1 MKSKFCLSIFGILF
15 GILIMQSILAIGIT
29 PARTTI
35 NFEQGLSKEVSF
47 SILNSE
53 KKDMSVVFTV
63 RGDLAEYITLNQAYA
78 EFSSSEESKSFTYLI
93 TLPQSSLSSG
103 KHEAEIVA
111 LEVPKDVKEKGTF
124 VGATLAVVTQLHV
137 YVPYPD
143 KYVDAE
149 VNVIESGGQTIF
161 FIPVTSRGKLDI
173 VEIKATIDIYSGDE
187 QKIATID
194 SNTDSLLSLERKE
207 LVAKWDASVNP
218 GRYKAVVTVRYDNE
232 VTTVLK
238 GFNIGEMF
246 LELQEIIVKDFQLGG
261 IAKINALVEN
271 KWSSLLKD
279 VYLNILIYNNEGET
293 MADFKSPNYEIPS
306 LSKLEMVAYWD
317 TAGVRE
323 GTYDGKIILKYGEK
337 ATERN
342 VQIKITNSN
351 IEFIGLTGLVVV
363 KGGGGFNLNKLLVAV
378 VILLVI
384 FNFIWFVIVKRIM
397 KKRENKK

>member
-1 MKSKFCLSIFGILF
+1 
-15 GILIMQSILAIGIT
+15 
-29 PARTTI
+29 
-35 NFEQGLSKEVSF
+35 
-47 SILNSE
+47 
-53 KKDMSVVFTV
+53 MSVVFTV

-293 MADFKSPNYEIPS
+293 MADFKSP
-306 LSKLEMVAYWD
+306 
-317 TAGVRE
+317 
-323 GTYDGKIILKYGEK
+323 
-337 ATERN
+337 
-342 VQIKITNSN
+342 
-351 IEFIGLTGLVVV
+351 
-363 KGGGGFNLNKLLVAV
+363 
-378 VILLVI
+378 
-384 FNFIWFVIVKRIM
+384 
-397 KKRENKK
+397 